1 MNINLTPKQ
10 KKVLELIYD
19 FINTSGFPPSLADL
33 KNALDVVSNQAVLN
47 FLNSLESKGYIAREK
62 GEVRGIKIQPLGY
75 KVLNKD
81 QLIPVAGE
89 SAAGPFF
96 ETLEDVAFK
105 WTTLPSKII
114 DNEKVEQTEDVFVIK
129 VCGDSMVNAG
139 INDGDMLLVKKTSEF
154 RSGDI
159 VVARSDDG
167 TTVKRFVAEP
177 DGRAYLKPENPAYK
191 NIPIFEET
199 IFEGKV
205 IINLSQINSA
215 PK

>member
-1 MNINLTPKQ
+1 MGIILTPKQ
-10 KKVLELIYD
+10 KKVLELIYN

-33 KNALDVVSNQAVLN
+33 KSALDVVSNQAVLN
-47 FLNSLESKGYIAREK
+47 FLKALENKGYIAREK
-62 GEVRGIKIQPLGY
+62 GEARGIKILPLGY
-75 KVLNKD
+75 KALSKD
-81 QLIPVAGE
+81 QLIPMVGE

-96 ETLEDVAFK
+96 ETLEDTQFN
-105 WTTLPSKII
+105 WITLPGEVLS
-114 DNEKVEQTEDVFVIK
+114 NEKVKQSEEVFIIK
-129 VCGDSMVNAG
+129 VQGDSMINAG
-139 INDGDMLLVKKTSEF
+139 INDEDMLLVKKTREF
-154 RSGDI
+154 KSGDV

-205 IINLSQINSA
+205 IINLTQI
-215 PK
+215 KI